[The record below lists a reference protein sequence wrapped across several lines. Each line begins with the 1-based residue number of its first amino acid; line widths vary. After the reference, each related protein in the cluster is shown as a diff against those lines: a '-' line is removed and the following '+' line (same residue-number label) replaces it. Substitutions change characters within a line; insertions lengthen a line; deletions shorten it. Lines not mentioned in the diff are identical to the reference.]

1 MQNIMQK
8 QKMLEEIK
16 FSQREIKNQLTES
29 IKNLKNS
36 LEEYKELN
44 ILTEEQLEFLQT
56 LEADKIEELTFEE
69 FKAILIKAESIK
81 NELEENSKVLAK
93 QIEELEKGVR

>member
-1 MQNIMQK
+1 MQNIIENQK
-8 QKMLEEIK
+8 LLEEIK
-16 FSQREIKNQLTES
+16 FSQREIKNQLTDS

-44 ILTEEQLEFLQT
+44 ILTDEQLKFLST
-56 LEADKIEELTFEE
+56 LDADKIEELTFEE
-69 FKAILIKAESIK
+69 FKTILINAESIR